1 MGKIR
6 IYQLAKELDIKSN
19 ELVDMLKELGIEA
32 KSHMSTLEEETAQ
45 LVKEMLAGGEGKA
58 QEELQE
64 KLQEELEEE
73 TAQKIEVNPPVN
85 IKNIGEALGV
95 NPNKII
101 KQLIENG
108 VMVNLTQNLTGDVL
122 AEVEKILDIKVETKE
137 KEKKAKPVKQKKEER
152 KKKKQDLVNRP
163 PVVTIMGHVD
173 HGKTQLLD
181 VIREAN
187 VVASEAGG
195 ITQHIGAYQV
205 DIDGR
210 KITFLDTPGHEAF
223 TAMRARG
230 AHVTDIAI
238 LVIAADDGIMPQTVE
253 AINHAQDAG
262 IPIIVA
268 INKIDKENANPEK
281 VKQQLTEYHL
291 VPEEWGGETVCVEI
305 SALQKTNIEE
315 LLEMILL
322 VAEVEDIKAD
332 PKDIAEGVII
342 EAQLDKGRGPVAT
355 VLIKDGTLRVGD
367 SIIAGSAYGRVR
379 AMIND
384 KGERVKKAGPA
395 IPVEVLG
402 LSVVPVAGDLLES
415 VKSEKEAKKI
425 AEERRDQKREKEL
438 TSDRPANLEQFF
450 ARVQDEE
457 VKELKIIIKG
467 DVQGSVEALKD
478 SLNQIKSE
486 DVNLNIIHSGV
497 GAISENDIILASASK
512 AIIIG
517 FNVRPDTRAKRVADQ
532 EGVDIR
538 TYRIIYQVID
548 DVKKALEGL
557 LEPEIRE
564 KVLGRAEVRDTF
576 RVPKAGTIAGLYV
589 TDGKIT
595 RNSNIRV
602 LRDGVVIHEG
612 SIGSL
617 KRFQDDVREVE
628 ANYECG
634 LNVEGFQDVKVGDI
648 IEAFVLEEIK
658 RKLSE

>member
-32 KSHMSTLEEETAQ
+32 KSHMSTLEEETAK

-58 QEELQE
+58 QKE
-64 KLQEELEEE
+64 QEEEI
-73 TAQKIEVNPPVN
+73 TAEKIVVNPPVN
-85 IKNIGEALGV
+85 VKNIGEAMEV

-108 VMVNLTQNLTGDVL
+108 VMVNLTQNLTGDSL
-122 AEVEKILDIKVETKE
+122 AEVEKILDIKVEAKE
-137 KEKKAKPVKQKKEER
+137 EEKKAQPVKPKKEER
-152 KKKKQDLVNRP
+152 KKKKKEKDLVNRP

-205 DIDGR
+205 DINGR

-262 IPIIVA
+262 IPIIIA
-268 INKIDKENANPEK
+268 INKIDKENANPER

-322 VAEVEDIKAD
+322 VAEMEDIKAD
-332 PKDIAEGVII
+332 PKEKASGVII

-355 VLIKDGTLRVGD
+355 VLIKDGTMRVGD
-367 SIIAGSAYGRVR
+367 AIMAGSTYGRVR

-395 IPVEVLG
+395 MPVEVLG
-402 LSVVPVAGDLLES
+402 LSDVPVAGDLLES

-425 AEERRDQKREKEL
+425 AEERRERKRELEL

-450 ARVQDEE
+450 ARMQDEE

-478 SLNQIKSE
+478 SLNQIKS
-486 DVNLNIIHSGV
+486 DDINLNIIHTGA
-497 GAISENDIILASASK
+497 GAISENDVILASASK

-517 FNVRPDTRAKRVADQ
+517 FNVRPDSRAKRIADQ

-557 LEPEIRE
+557 LDPEIRE

-595 RNSNIRV
+595 RNSKVRV

>member
-6 IYQLAKELDIKSN
+6 IYQLAKELDLKST

-32 KSHMSTLEEETAQ
+32 KSHMSTLEDETAN

-58 QEELQE
+58 PEKEEEQEE
-64 KLQEELEEE
+64 K
-73 TAQKIEVNPPVN
+73 AQSIEVAPPVN
-85 IKNIGEALGV
+85 VKSIGEALGT

-101 KQLIENG
+101 KQLIEQG
-108 VMVNLTQNLTGDVL
+108 VMINLTQNLTGDAL
-122 AEVEKILDIKVETKE
+122 AEVEQILGIKVEVKTE
-137 KEKKAKPVKQKKEER
+137 EKKKTEAKPKKEEKQKK
-152 KKKKQDLVNRP
+152 KKDLVTRP

-205 DIDGR
+205 EANGK
-210 KITFLDTPGHEAF
+210 KISFLDTPGHEAF

-230 AHVTDIAI
+230 AHVTDIAV

-253 AINHAQDAG
+253 AINHAKDAG

-268 INKIDKENANPEK
+268 INKIDKENANPER
-281 VKQQLTEYHL
+281 VKQQLTEYNL

-305 SALQKTNIEE
+305 SALQKINIDE

-332 PKDIAEGVII
+332 PKEKASGVII

-355 VLIKDGTLRVGD
+355 VLIKDGTLRIGD
-367 SIIAGSAYGRVR
+367 AIMAGSAHGRVR

-384 KGERVKKAGPA
+384 KGERLKKAGPST
-395 IPVEVLG
+395 PVEVLG
-402 LSVVPVAGDLLES
+402 LSDVPVAGDMLES
-415 VKSEKEAKKI
+415 VKTEKEGKKI
-425 AEERRDQKREKEL
+425 AEERREEKREKEL

-450 ARVQDEE
+450 ARMQDEE

-486 DVNLNIIHSGV
+486 DVNLNIIHTGA
-497 GAISENDIILASASK
+497 GAINENDVILASASK

-517 FNVRPDTRAKRVADQ
+517 FNVRPDSRAKRVADQ

-576 RVPKAGTIAGLYV
+576 RVPKAGTVAGLYV

-595 RNSNIRV
+595 RNSKVRV
-602 LRDGVVIHEG
+602 LRDGVVVHEG

-617 KRFQDDVREVE
+617 KRFQDDVREVDS
-628 ANYECG
+628 NYECG
-634 LNVEGFQDVKVGDI
+634 LNIEGFQDVKVGDI
-648 IEAFVLEEIK
+648 IEAFVLEEVK
-658 RKLSE
+658 RKLSD

>member
-6 IYQLAKELDIKSN
+6 IYQLARELDIKST

-32 KSHMSTLEEETAQ
+32 KSHMSTLEDETAD
-45 LVKEMLAGGEGKA
+45 LVKEMLAGDREGGQA
-58 QEELQE
+58 EEQDSPE
-64 KLQEELEEE
+64 VA
-73 TAQKIEVNPPVN
+73 TPIKIEAPVN
-85 IKNIGEALGV
+85 VKKIGEALQV
-95 NPNKII
+95 NPNQII
-101 KQLIENG
+101 KQLIEEG
-108 VMVNLTQNLTGDVL
+108 IMVNLTQNLTGDAL
-122 AEVEKILDIKVETKE
+122 QQVEKVLDIKVHVEEEETPETQKE
-137 KEKKAKPVKQKKEER
+137 KGAR
-152 KKKKQDLVNRP
+152 KKKKQNLVHRP

-205 DIDGR
+205 EVNGR
-210 KITFLDTPGHEAF
+210 KISFLDTPGHEAF

-230 AHVTDIAI
+230 AQVTDIAI

-253 AINHAQDAG
+253 AINHAQDAK

-268 INKIDKENANPEK
+268 LNKIDKENANPER

-291 VPEEWGGETVCVEI
+291 VPEEWGGETVVVEI
-305 SALQKTNIEE
+305 SALERINIEE

-322 VAEVEDIKAD
+322 VADVEDIKAD
-332 PKDIAEGVII
+332 PEDKAEGVIV
-342 EAQLDKGRGPVAT
+342 EAELDKGRGPVAT
-355 VLIKDGTLRVGD
+355 VLIKEGTLRVGEA
-367 SIIAGSAYGRVR
+367 IIAGLAYGRVR

-384 KGERVKKAGPA
+384 KGERVKTAGPST
-395 IPVEVLG
+395 PVEVLG
-402 LSVVPVAGDLLES
+402 LSDVPVAGDFMET
-415 VKSEKEAKKI
+415 VPSEKEAKKI
-425 AEERRDQKREKEL
+425 AGGRREKQREKEIS
-438 TSDRPANLEQFF
+438 SDRPANLEQFF
-450 ARVQDEE
+450 ARMQEEE

-497 GAISENDIILASASK
+497 GAITENDVILASASR

-517 FNVRPDTRAKRVADQ
+517 FNVRPDSRARRIGEQ

-557 LEPEIRE
+557 LDPEIRE
-564 KVLGRAEVRDTF
+564 KVLGRAEVRETF
-576 RVPKAGTIAGLYV
+576 RVPKAGTVAGLYV

-595 RNSNIRV
+595 RNSKVRV

-612 SIGSL
+612 NIGSL

-648 IEAFVLEEIK
+648 IEAFVFEEIK
-658 RKLSE
+658 RKLTE

>member
-6 IYQLAKELDIKSN
+6 IYQLARELDIKST
-19 ELVDMLKELGIEA
+19 ELVDMLKELGVEA
-32 KSHMSTLEEETAQ
+32 KSHMSTLEDETAD
-45 LVKEMLAGGEGKA
+45 LVKEMLAGDRARGPAEE
-58 QEELQE
+58 QESSEAA
-64 KLQEELEEE
+64 
-73 TAQKIEVNPPVN
+73 TPIKIGVPVN
-85 IKNIGEALGV
+85 VKKIGEALQI

-101 KQLIENG
+101 KQLIEEG
-108 VMVNLTQNLTGDVL
+108 IMVNLTQNLTGEAL
-122 AEVEKILDIKVETKE
+122 EQVEQVLDIKVQVEEEEKTPGTQKE
-137 KEKKAKPVKQKKEER
+137 KAAR
-152 KKKKQDLVNRP
+152 KKKKQNLVHRP

-205 DIDGR
+205 EVNGR
-210 KITFLDTPGHEAF
+210 KISFLDTPGHEAF

-230 AHVTDIAI
+230 AQVTDIAI

-253 AINHAQDAG
+253 AINHAQDAK

-268 INKIDKENANPEK
+268 LNKIDKENANPER

-291 VPEEWGGETVCVEI
+291 VPEEWGGETVVVEI
-305 SALQKTNIEE
+305 SALERINIEE

-322 VAEVEDIKAD
+322 VADVEDIKAD
-332 PKDIAEGVII
+332 PEEKAEGVIV
-342 EAQLDKGRGPVAT
+342 EAELDKGRGPVAT
-355 VLIKDGTLRVGD
+355 VLIKEGTLRVGEA
-367 SIIAGSAYGRVR
+367 IIAGVAYGRVR

-384 KGERVKKAGPA
+384 KGERVKKAGPST
-395 IPVEVLG
+395 PVEVLG
-402 LSVVPVAGDLLES
+402 LSDVPVAGDLMETVS
-415 VKSEKEAKKI
+415 SEKEAKKI
-425 AEERRDQKREKEL
+425 AGGRREKQREKEIS
-438 TSDRPANLEQFF
+438 SDRPANLEQFF
-450 ARVQDEE
+450 ARMQDEE

-497 GAISENDIILASASK
+497 GAISENDVILASASR

-517 FNVRPDTRAKRVADQ
+517 FNVRPDSRARRIAEQ

-557 LEPEIRE
+557 LDPEIRE
-564 KVLGRAEVRDTF
+564 KVLGRAEVRETF
-576 RVPKAGTIAGLYV
+576 RVPKAGTVAGLYV

-595 RNSNIRV
+595 RNSKVRV

-634 LNVEGFQDVKVGDI
+634 LNVEGFQDVKVGDV
-648 IEAFVLEEIK
+648 IEAFVFEEIK
-658 RKLSE
+658 RKLTE

>member
-1 MGKIR
+1 VGKIR
-6 IYQLAKELDIKSN
+6 IYELAKALNIKST

-32 KSHMSTLEEETAQ
+32 KSHMSTLEEETAD
-45 LVKEMLAGGEGKA
+45 LVKEMLAGGEGKPS
-58 QEELQE
+58 E
-64 KLQEELEEE
+64 KEVEEE
-73 TAQKIEVNPPVN
+73 DTAQKIEVTPPVN
-85 IKNIGEALGV
+85 VKNIGEALNI

-101 KQLIENG
+101 KQLIEQG
-108 VMVNLTQNLTGDVL
+108 IMVNLTQKLTGDALV
-122 AEVEKILDIKVETKE
+122 EVEKTLDIKVEVKE
-137 KEKKAKPVKQKKEER
+137 EEVKRPEKVKKEER
-152 KKKKQDLVNRP
+152 KKKKKDLVTRP

-253 AINHAQDAG
+253 AINHAKDAG

-268 INKIDKENANPEK
+268 INKIDKESANPER

-291 VPEEWGGETVCVEI
+291 VPEEWGGETICVEI
-305 SALQKTNIEE
+305 SALQKINIEE

-332 PKDIAEGVII
+332 PKDKASGVIV
-342 EAQLDKGRGPVAT
+342 EAELDKGRGPVAT
-355 VLIKDGTLRVGD
+355 VLIKDGTLRIGD
-367 SIIAGSAYGRVR
+367 AVIAGSAYGKVR

-384 KGERVKKAGPA
+384 KGERMKKAGPA
-395 IPVEVLG
+395 TPVEVLG
-402 LSVVPVAGDLLES
+402 LSDVPVAGDLLES

-425 AEERRDQKREKEL
+425 AEGRRQEKREIEM

-450 ARVQDEE
+450 ARMQDEE

-467 DVQGSVEALKD
+467 DVQGSVEALRD

-486 DVNLNIIHSGV
+486 DVNLNIIHTGV
-497 GAISENDIILASASK
+497 GAISENDVILASASK

-517 FNVRPDTRAKRVADQ
+517 FNVRPDSRAKRVADQ

-557 LEPEIRE
+557 LDPEIRE

-602 LRDGVVIHEG
+602 LRDGVVVHEG

-628 ANYECG
+628 SNYECG
-634 LNVEGFQDVKVGDI
+634 LNVEGFQDVKVGDV
-648 IEAFVLEEIK
+648 IEAFILEEIK
-658 RKLSE
+658 RKLSD

>member
-6 IYQLAKELDIKSN
+6 IYELAKALNIKST

-32 KSHMSTLEEETAQ
+32 KSHMSTLEEETAD
-45 LVKEMLAGGEGKA
+45 LVKEMLAGGEGKPS
-58 QEELQE
+58 E
-64 KLQEELEEE
+64 KEVEEE
-73 TAQKIEVNPPVN
+73 DTAQKIEVTPPVN
-85 IKNIGEALGV
+85 VKNIGEALNI

-101 KQLIENG
+101 KQLIEQG
-108 VMVNLTQNLTGDVL
+108 IMVNLTQKLTGDALV
-122 AEVEKILDIKVETKE
+122 EVEKTLDIKVEVKE
-137 KEKKAKPVKQKKEER
+137 EEVKRPEKVKKEER
-152 KKKKQDLVNRP
+152 KKKKKDLVTRP

-253 AINHAQDAG
+253 AINHAKDAG

-268 INKIDKENANPEK
+268 INKIDKESANPER

-291 VPEEWGGETVCVEI
+291 VPEEWGGETICVEI
-305 SALQKTNIEE
+305 SALQKINIEE

-332 PKDIAEGVII
+332 PKDKASGVIV
-342 EAQLDKGRGPVAT
+342 EAELDKGRGPVAT
-355 VLIKDGTLRVGD
+355 VLIKDGTLRIGD
-367 SIIAGSAYGRVR
+367 AVIAGSAYGKVR

-384 KGERVKKAGPA
+384 KGERMKKAGPA
-395 IPVEVLG
+395 TPVEVLG
-402 LSVVPVAGDLLES
+402 LSDVPVAGDLLES

-425 AEERRDQKREKEL
+425 AEGRRQEKREIEM

-450 ARVQDEE
+450 ARMQDEE

-467 DVQGSVEALKD
+467 DVQGSVEALRD

-486 DVNLNIIHSGV
+486 DVNLNIIHTGV
-497 GAISENDIILASASK
+497 GAISENDVILASASK

-517 FNVRPDTRAKRVADQ
+517 FNVRPDSRAKRVADQ

-557 LEPEIRE
+557 LDPEIRE

-602 LRDGVVIHEG
+602 LRDGVVVHEG

-628 ANYECG
+628 SNYECG
-634 LNVEGFQDVKVGDI
+634 LNVEGFQDVKVGDV
-648 IEAFVLEEIK
+648 IEAFILEEIK
-658 RKLSE
+658 RKLSD